1 MKKLVNL
8 TYPQKA
14 ILLTEQFYKN
24 TAVNNICG
32 TAIIDSVLD
41 FDALNQAINT
51 VVKENDI
58 FRLVLTKKSGEIKQ
72 FKAEYKETNFEVIDI
87 KDKSEVC
94 KIEDALM
101 KKAFNLL
108 ESDLYE
114 FKMFRFENGCGGF
127 LLNVHHIISD
137 GWTLGLVCRKI
148 MKAYSNIKTNEVSDE
163 NIEYSYLDYAESENE
178 YINSTKFLKDKTYWE
193 ELFSGNINP
202 AILPSDNQ
210 EKSAELS
217 CLGERLSFSIS
228 KAKMKLINE
237 YCVKNKITVFNF
249 FMAIY
254 SIYISKIINSTDFSI
269 GTPILNRTNF
279 KEKNIAGMF
288 VNVVPFRVQI
298 NPELEFVEFVQSIA
312 EETIGLLRH
321 QKYPYQLLLEELR
334 KKDSSIPNLY
344 NIVLSYQ
351 ITKANN
357 ETEYKYSTRWA
368 FNKHATDDISI
379 QFLDLD
385 EEGSLTVSYDFKKL
399 KYSEDYIKSMNA
411 RIFEMIN
418 KILDTD
424 NIVIKDIEII
434 TKQEKNKILNNFN
447 DTYIEYNKNKNVI
460 KTFKEMVR
468 KYPDKVAVI
477 FENRKMTYRE
487 LDEKSNILAMTL
499 KENGANPKIIIGICV
514 NRSLELAVGLIAI
527 LKINCAY
534 LPIDPE
540 YPEDR
545 IEYMLSDSNAQILLA
560 NKRTEKVIK
569 NFDIKKIDIGLE
581 TSTYNRPSI
590 DVEEKINP
598 EDLIYLI
605 YTSGSTGK
613 PKGVMLK
620 HQNITNFLVGTKNVI
635 DFNQEKVM
643 ASITTIC
650 FDIFVL
656 EFWGALT
663 SGMTL
668 ILANE
673 LEQNNAEAL
682 NKLCL
687 ENKATMIQTTP
698 SRFKA
703 FLENLEN
710 IEFIKKMSDI
720 MIGGEGLPKALVN
733 KFESLTKAN
742 IFNMYGP
749 TETAVW
755 STIKKVKSK
764 DRITIGK
771 PIANTKCY
779 ILDKDKNLLPTYTP
793 GELYIGGDGVS
804 NGYLNRLE
812 LTKEKFVKSP
822 FDENDL
828 IYNTND
834 LAYFTNNGEIV
845 HLGRTDFQ
853 VKIRG
858 YRIELEEIESKINQ
872 IPEILNNVVVADEN
886 QKYLICYYIS
896 NEEIDTNRISA
907 RLLKDLPN
915 YMIPAVFF
923 KMEEFPLTPNGKLD
937 RKKLPKIKLETTNI
951 QVGKTKTEK
960 ILSKVIGKVL
970 EKDELDIDT
979 PFLVL
984 GLDSLGIIEVQ
995 TMLLQYN
1002 YNLNT
1007 QVFYKYT
1014 TIRSLAENIDSNI
1027 YTYKEEDAQVPMKFR
1042 HTFDELVSKK
1052 ERKTSNNE
1060 NLGNVFLT
1068 GANGF
1073 IGIHLLNELL
1083 ETTDSKIYCL
1093 VRSKK
1098 EIKAEER
1105 LIEQYKFYFNENI
1118 KKLLGKRIFVVEGN
1132 ISKENIG
1139 LSNIDIEKI
1148 TKDVKTLIH
1157 TAARVKHYGDY
1168 EVFNQINVE
1177 GTKNVAKF
1185 AFENGLRL
1193 IHTSSISVSGNY
1205 LVKQDNR
1212 NVEFSENNL
1221 YVGQNYMDNVY
1232 VHSKFEAE
1240 KIVLDYMEK
1249 GLKAQIHRIGIL
1261 SGRYQDGKF
1270 QENISE
1276 NAFYTRIKSMV
1287 VLGVVSNE
1295 MLKQKIEFTPVD
1307 VCCKSMITL
1316 SKNEI
1321 ADGRIFH
1328 LYNHNFIEIEEI
1340 IEVLKRFD
1348 INIEIVSEKD
1358 FENRIIEIS
1367 KSDKSQILFGIINDI
1382 GNTKTS
1388 TMAINYNFSV
1398 NIKSEYT
1405 QKYLSLL
1412 KNEWNKT
1419 DKNYIRKIISYMRD
1433 VNFI

>member
-41 FDALNQAINT
+41 FDALNKAINI

-58 FRLVLTKKSGEIKQ
+58 FRITLTKKSGEIKQ
-72 FKAEYKETNFEVIDI
+72 FKTEYKETNFEIIDI
-87 KDKSEVC
+87 KDKSEVQ

-101 KKAFNLL
+101 KKAFTILD
-108 ESDLYE
+108 SDLYV
-114 FKMFRFENGCGGF
+114 FKMFRFENGAGGF

-148 MKAYSNIKTNEVSDE
+148 MKAYSNIKNNELSDE
-163 NIEYSYLDYAESENE
+163 NIEFSYIDYAENENE
-178 YINSTKFLKDKTYWE
+178 YINSTKFLKDKKYWE
-193 ELFSGNINP
+193 DLFSENINP
-202 AILPSDNQ
+202 AILPSDNS

-217 CLGERLSFSIS
+217 CLGERISFSIS
-228 KAKMKLINE
+228 KAKMKVINE
-237 YCVKNKITVFNF
+237 YCMKNKITVFNF
-249 FMAIY
+249 LMAIY
-254 SIYISKIINSTDFSI
+254 SIYISKVINSTDFSI

-298 NPELEFVEFVQSIA
+298 NPELEFAEFVQSIA

-399 KYSEDYIKSMNA
+399 KYSEDYIKSMNS

-418 KILDTD
+418 RILDAD
-424 NIVIKDIEII
+424 KIFIKDIEII

-447 DTYIEYNKNKNVI
+447 ATDFDYNKNKNVI
-460 KTFKEMVR
+460 KSFKEMVR
-468 KYPDKVAVI
+468 KYPDKTAVV
-477 FENRKMTYRE
+477 FENRKMTYKE

-499 KENGANPKIIIGICV
+499 KENGANPKNIIGICV
-514 NRSLELAVGLIAI
+514 NRSLELAVGLLAI

-534 LPIDPE
+534 LPIDPD

-560 NKRTEKVIK
+560 NKRTENIIK
-569 NFDIKKIDIGLE
+569 DFNIKKIDIGLE
-581 TSTYNRPSI
+581 TSIYNRPSI
-590 DVEEKINP
+590 EVEEKITP

-620 HQNITNFLVGTKNVI
+620 HKNIINFLIGTKNVI
-635 DFNQEKVM
+635 DFNPEKVM

-668 ILANE
+668 VLANE
-673 LEQNNAEAL
+673 IEQNNSESL
-682 NKLCL
+682 NKVCL
-687 ENKATMIQTTP
+687 ENNVTMIQTTP
-698 SRFKA
+698 SRYKA
-703 FLENLEN
+703 LLENEEN
-710 IEFIKKMSDI
+710 SEFIKKMTDI
-720 MIGGEGLPKALVN
+720 MIGGEGLPKALVE
-733 KFESLTKAN
+733 KIEKLSKAN

-764 DRITIGK
+764 DMITIGK

-804 NGYLNRLE
+804 NGYLNRKE
-812 LTKEKFVKSP
+812 LTEEKFVKSP
-822 FDENDL
+822 FEENQV

-872 IPEILNNVVVADEN
+872 VPEILNNVVVADEN
-886 QKYLICYYIS
+886 QKYLICYYVS
-896 NEEIDTNRISA
+896 NEEIDTNKISA
-907 RLLKDLPN
+907 KLLKDLPN

-923 KMEEFPLTPNGKLD
+923 KMDEFPLTPNGKLD
-937 RKKLPKIKLETTNI
+937 RKKLPKIKLETTSI

-960 ILSKVIGKVL
+960 VLSKVICKVL
-970 EKDELDIDT
+970 EKEEVDIDT

-1007 QVFYKYT
+1007 QDFYKFT

-1027 YTYKEEDAQVPMKFR
+1027 YTYKEEDAQVPIIFR
-1042 HTFDELVSKK
+1042 HTFDELVSKTDQ
-1052 ERKTSNNE
+1052 KTLGNE

-1073 IGIHLLNELL
+1073 IGIHLLHELL
-1083 ETTDSKIYCL
+1083 ETTNSNIYCL

-1098 EIKAEER
+1098 GIKPEER
-1105 LIEQYKFYFNENI
+1105 LIEQYKFYFNESI
-1118 KKLLGKRIFVVEGN
+1118 KKLIGNRIFVVEGN

-1139 LSNIDIEKI
+1139 LNQKDVKKI
-1148 TKDVKTLIH
+1148 KDEVKTLIH

-1168 EVFNQINVE
+1168 DVFNQINVE
-1177 GTKNVAKF
+1177 GTRNVTKF
-1185 AFENGLRL
+1185 AFENNLRL

-1221 YVGQNYMDNVY
+1221 YIGQNYMDNVY

-1240 KIVLDYMEK
+1240 KIVLEYMEK

-1270 QENISE
+1270 QENINE

-1287 VLGVVSNE
+1287 VLGAVSDE

-1307 VCCKSMITL
+1307 TCCKAMIAL
-1316 SKNEI
+1316 SKNTI
-1321 ADGRIFH
+1321 ADNRIFH

-1340 IEVLKRFD
+1340 IDVLKKFN
-1348 INIEIVSEKD
+1348 INIETVSEKE
-1358 FENRIIEIS
+1358 FETRIIEIS
-1367 KSDKSQILFGIINDI
+1367 KSEKSQILFGIINDLN
-1382 GNTKTS
+1382 NTKTS
-1388 TMAINYNFSV
+1388 TTSINYNFSV

-1405 QKYLSLL
+1405 QKYLKLL
-1412 KNEWNKT
+1412 KCDWNEI
-1419 DKNYIRKIISYMRD
+1419 DKNYIRKIVNYMRE
-1433 VNFI
+1433 VKFI

>member
-8 TYPQKA
+8 TYPQKS

-24 TAVNNICG
+24 TTVNNICG
-32 TAIIDSVLD
+32 TAIIDNVLD
-41 FDALNQAINT
+41 FDILNQAINV
-51 VVKENDI
+51 VVKENDV
-58 FRLVLTKKSGEIKQ
+58 FRTMLTKKSGEIKQ
-72 FKAEYKETNFEVIDI
+72 FKTEYKESKFEVIDI
-87 KDKSEVC
+87 KDKSEVY

-101 KKAFNLL
+101 KKAFALF
-108 ESDLYE
+108 ESNLYE

-148 MKAYSNIKTNEVSDE
+148 MKAYSNIKTNEISEE
-163 NIEYSYLDYAESENE
+163 NIEYSYLDYAEDEAK
-178 YINSTKFLKDKTYWE
+178 YINSEKFLKDREYWKKQ
-193 ELFSGNINP
+193 FNGNINP
-202 AILPSDNQ
+202 AILPSDNL
-210 EKSAELS
+210 EESAELS
-217 CLGERLSFSIS
+217 CLGERISFSIS
-228 KAKMKLINE
+228 KTKMKLINE
-237 YCVKNKITVFNF
+237 YCSKNKITVFNF
-249 FMAIY
+249 LIAIY

-288 VNVVPFRVQI
+288 VNVVPFRIKI
-298 NPELEFVEFVQSIA
+298 NPELEFIEFVRNIA
-312 EETIGLLRH
+312 GDTIGMLRH

-344 NIVLSYQ
+344 NIVFSYQ
-351 ITKANN
+351 LTKANN
-357 ETEYKYSTRWA
+357 ETEYNYSTRWA

-399 KYSEDYIKSMNA
+399 KYSEDYIKSMNT
-411 RIFEMIN
+411 RIVEMIN
-418 KILDTD
+418 KILEKD
-424 NIVIKDIEII
+424 NCIIKDIEII
-434 TKQEKNKILNNFN
+434 TKQEKNRILNVFN
-447 DTYIEYNKNKNVI
+447 DTDVKYNKTKNVL
-460 KTFKEMVR
+460 KSFKEMSH
-468 KYPDKVAVI
+468 KYADKVAVV
-477 FENRKMTYRE
+477 FENKKMTYKE
-487 LDEKSNILAMTL
+487 LDEKSNILAMAL
-499 KENGANPKIIIGICV
+499 KENGATSQNVIGICV
-514 NRSLELAVGLIAI
+514 NRSLELAVGLLAI
-527 LKINCAY
+527 LKNNCTY

-540 YPEDR
+540 YPIDR
-545 IEYMLSDSNAQILLA
+545 IEYMLSDSNTQILLT
-560 NKRTEKVIK
+560 NKKTEEIVT
-569 NFDIKKIDIGLE
+569 NLDIKKIDIGLE
-581 TSTYNRPSI
+581 TSTYSRPNI
-590 DVEEKINP
+590 NIEEKINP

-620 HQNITNFLVGTKNVI
+620 HQNITNFLIGIKNVI
-635 DFNQEKVM
+635 DFNPNKVM
-643 ASITTIC
+643 TSITTIC

-668 ILANE
+668 LLANE
-673 LEQNNAEAL
+673 IEQNNAEAL

-687 ENKATMIQTTP
+687 ENNATMIQTTP

-703 FLENLEN
+703 LFQQTENV
-710 IEFIKKMSDI
+710 EFVKRMTDI
-720 MIGGEGLPKALVN
+720 MVGGEPFPKILLK

-755 STIKKVKSK
+755 STIKKIKYK
-764 DRITIGK
+764 DKISIGK

-804 NGYLNRLE
+804 NGYLNRNE
-812 LTKEKFVKSP
+812 LTKEKFIQSP
-822 FDENDL
+822 FDKNSL

-834 LAYFTNNGEIV
+834 LAYFTSNGEIV

-858 YRIELEEIESKINQ
+858 YRVELEEIESKINQ
-872 IPEILNNVVVADEN
+872 IPEILNNVVVADKN

-896 NEEIDTNRISA
+896 SEEIAINKISA
-907 RLLKDLPN
+907 KLLKDLPN
-915 YMIPAVFF
+915 YMIPAVFIR
-923 KMEEFPLTPNGKLD
+923 MEEFLLTPNGKLD
-937 RKKLPKIKLETTNI
+937 RKKLPNTKIESTNI

-960 ILSKVIGKVL
+960 ILSKVISKVL
-970 EKDELDIDT
+970 EKKQLDIDT
-979 PFLVL
+979 PFFVL

-1007 QVFYKYT
+1007 QLFYKYT
-1014 TIRSLAENIDSNI
+1014 TIRSLAENIDNNI
-1027 YTYKEEDAQVPMKFR
+1027 YTYKEEDAQVPIKVR

-1052 ERKTSNNE
+1052 ENKTLSDE
-1060 NLGNVFLT
+1060 ILGNVFLT

-1073 IGIHLLNELL
+1073 IGIHLLHEILT
-1083 ETTDSKIYCL
+1083 TTDSKVYCL

-1098 EIKAEER
+1098 EIAAGDR
-1105 LIEQYKFYFNENI
+1105 LVKQYKFYFNESI
-1118 KKLLGKRIFVVEGN
+1118 KKLLGKRIFVIEGN
-1132 ISKENIG
+1132 ISKENVGLNQTDIG
-1139 LSNIDIEKI
+1139 KIKKDI
-1148 TKDVKTLIH
+1148 KTIIH

-1168 EVFNQINVE
+1168 EVYNQINVE
-1177 GTKNVAKF
+1177 GTRNIAKF
-1185 AFENGLRL
+1185 AFENDLRL

-1232 VHSKFEAE
+1232 VQSKFEAE

-1249 GLKAQIHRIGIL
+1249 GLKAQIHRIGVV
-1261 SGRYQDGKF
+1261 SGRYKDGKF

-1276 NAFYTRIKSMV
+1276 NAFYTRIKSMIE
-1287 VLGVVSNE
+1287 LGAISNE

-1307 VCCKSMITL
+1307 ICCKAMIAL

-1321 ADGRIFH
+1321 ADNRIFH

-1340 IEVLKRFD
+1340 IDVLKKLNF
-1348 INIEIVSEKD
+1348 NIEIVPEKD
-1358 FENRIIEIS
+1358 FKQRIVEFS
-1367 KSDKSQILFGIINDI
+1367 KGEKAKILFAIINDVE
-1382 GNTKTS
+1382 S
-1388 TMAINYNFSV
+1388 TDKSAIAINYNFSI

-1405 QKYLSLL
+1405 QNYLKML
-1412 KNEWNKT
+1412 KCEWNKT
-1419 DKNYIRKIISYMRD
+1419 DKNYIRKIVNYMRE